1 MLESLGPVVTL
12 FKLIL
17 EGLTKATKTIKSTK
31 KKALQRKII
40 EIQLSLE
47 DIIDNAQEILSIFEY
62 ISHKTKVNENT
73 LRNLEGLL
81 YRQYDRIYILM
92 EQINDH
98 GSEEIMKL
106 FAPDIRRNI
115 INLIHIKGGFI
126 QEVIRTFSLF
136 KNIRISKNQIIGSV
150 EPALL
155 DWNHDRFIIEG
166 LSYVRTLQESYK
178 TSDVVISER
187 LSDQRQVVDDLVECS
202 KRLSEFIKTQIGIEE
217 FFGLKT

>member
-1 MLESLGPVVTL
+1 MP
-12 FKLIL
+12 
-17 EGLTKATKTIKSTK
+17 K
-31 KKALQRKII
+31 KFFQFL
-40 EIQLSLE
+40 
-47 DIIDNAQEILSIFEY
+47 
-62 ISHKTKVNENT
+62 NT
-73 LRNLEGLL
+73 LV
-81 YRQYDRIYILM
+81 
-92 EQINDH
+92 
-98 GSEEIMKL
+98 
-106 FAPDIRRNI
+106 

-202 KRLSEFIKTQIGIEE
+202 KRLSEFIKTQIG
-217 FFGLKT
+217 